1 MAKKYENMNDRQ
13 NEEPETQKKKRS
25 FNPFEFLYNREGKGV
40 DKEELSVLDKPG
52 IKNFFKLLWRKFN
65 QIFAV
70 NLLQVFGN
78 FPVLFIFIGFA
89 YTMVD
94 ATAPTHQIY
103 SALEAV
109 SRFDNSP
116 VVTTMLGVFGGQSAV
131 SVPTMATYIIFGLAA
146 LVLLTFGP
154 VNVGTTYILR
164 NIVRGE
170 PVFVWSDFWYAIKR
184 NWKQALIFGVIDL
197 AMIAM
202 FVYDVM
208 VYRYNVGT
216 NIGMFMFV
224 LCAGMAIFYY
234 FMRMYIYPMMV
245 TFDMSLLKLIKN
257 GMLFAILGIKRNI
270 MVLFGTIA
278 VLILE
283 FVLVC
288 FVPSVAIMLPFLIIF
303 GLLSY
308 MAIYGAYPKIKEIM
322 IDPYYKEV
330 SEAEQ

>member
-197 AMIAM
+197 AMIAI

-224 LCAGMAIFYY
+224 LCAGMAIFY
-234 FMRMYIYPMMV
+234 
-245 TFDMSLLKLIKN
+245 
-257 GMLFAILGIKRNI
+257 
-270 MVLFGTIA
+270 
-278 VLILE
+278 
-283 FVLVC
+283 
-288 FVPSVAIMLPFLIIF
+288 
-303 GLLSY
+303 
-308 MAIYGAYPKIKEIM
+308 
-322 IDPYYKEV
+322 
-330 SEAEQ
+330 